1 MYIEKFLTEYDDS
14 LTGELNVDPLGQLV
28 IWSSWGQ
35 DIFHSRITSIA
46 NDVRQ
51 YTLNLLHHSVLRQL
65 LVDEKLQTSGAMKG
79 LYPKKQLQ
87 EFRVACLIHLENIYI
102 YSMLAAE
109 KRGVTLTG
117 VQGINKTRPKWNAAN
132 KNPQIFFGH
141 EKSSELLTNQIALG
155 TNGRYKSPMMKMQFF
170 SADYH
175 YDLPENK
182 PVWQAAEAFIRN
194 VPELKELHAAA
205 ITYMQ
210 SLMQVSHKR
219 DLNPFYEDIPVGL
232 KKAYVMAFRDP
243 KMVGV
248 VVK

>member
-109 KRGVTLTG
+109 KEASLSLVCRVL
-117 VQGINKTRPKWNAAN
+117 I
-132 KNPQIFFGH
+132 
-141 EKSSELLTNQIALG
+141 
-155 TNGRYKSPMMKMQFF
+155 
-170 SADYH
+170 
-175 YDLPENK
+175 K
-182 PVWQAAEAFIRN
+182 P
-194 VPELKELHAAA
+194 
-205 ITYMQ
+205 
-210 SLMQVSHKR
+210 
-219 DLNPFYEDIPVGL
+219 DLNGTLQIKILRYFLVM
-232 KKAYVMAFRDP
+232 KK
-243 KMVGV
+243 V
-248 VVK
+248 VSY

>member
-102 YSMLAAE
+102 YSMLAA
-109 KRGVTLTG
+109 
-117 VQGINKTRPKWNAAN
+117 
-132 KNPQIFFGH
+132 
-141 EKSSELLTNQIALG
+141 
-155 TNGRYKSPMMKMQFF
+155 
-170 SADYH
+170 
-175 YDLPENK
+175 
-182 PVWQAAEAFIRN
+182 
-194 VPELKELHAAA
+194 
-205 ITYMQ
+205 
-210 SLMQVSHKR
+210 
-219 DLNPFYEDIPVGL
+219 
-232 KKAYVMAFRDP
+232 
-243 KMVGV
+243 
-248 VVK
+248 